1 MSAAETSLRKILE
14 TTGHTQADLA
24 RLVGS
29 RSRASEYLSGRRAV
43 PLGDRRLL
51 MSQWGV
57 SAEAVVM
64 LPLRAATNQTNH
76 KEASN
81 G

>member
-1 MSAAETSLRKILE
+1 MSETDLKSVLE
-14 TTGHTQADLA
+14 ATRHTQSDLA

-29 RSRASEYLSGRRAV
+29 RSRASEYLNGKRAV

-57 SAEAVVM
+57 SAETVVM
-64 LPLRAATNQTNH
+64 LPLKALSAA
-76 KEASN
+76 
-81 G
+81 